1 MAGSMLHFSIEI
13 LQLSSLYHSY
23 PLFYL
28 NKARVAG
35 GNQARMGHVLFIC
48 HVGRIGKM
56 PVES

>member
-1 MAGSMLHFSIEI
+1 MAGSMLPFSIEI

-35 GNQARMGHVLFIC
+35 GIRTGWDTCFLFATW
-48 HVGRIGKM
+48 G
-56 PVES
+56 